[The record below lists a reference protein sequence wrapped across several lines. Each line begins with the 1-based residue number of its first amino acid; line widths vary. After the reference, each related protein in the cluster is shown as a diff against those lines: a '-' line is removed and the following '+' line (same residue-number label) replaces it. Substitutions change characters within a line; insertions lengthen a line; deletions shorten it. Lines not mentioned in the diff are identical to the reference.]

1 MNTIE
6 QLLSDTA
13 DYFEQMLVA
22 HNLRQ
27 ELVTLLDQG
36 QRPTCVRQLPVVYGR
51 TDLLLVVGRASEE

>member
-1 MNTIE
+1 MNDVE

-22 HNLRQ
+22 RDLRSQ
-27 ELVTLLDQG
+27 LVTLLDQG

-51 TDLLLVVGRASEE
+51 TDLLLVVGRAAEE